1 MKYFNRLVHREFL
14 ILVAIAASAVTLQ
27 VREHVA
33 GVESQPAQ
41 GSRETDRRLCEP
53 SAANDGDAPRML
65 PADCGI
71 RADMRPHRERAT
83 WV

>member
-1 MKYFNRLVHREFL
+1 MKYFNRLANREFL
-14 ILVAIAASAVTLQ
+14 ILVAVAASALTLQ

-33 GVESQPAQ
+33 DAQPTYAPHAID
-41 GSRETDRRLCEP
+41 ERLCEP
-53 SAANDGDAPRML
+53 SASNEDEAPRML

-71 RADMRPHRERAT
+71 RADMRTHRARAR